1 MGRPPAFPPVVAG
14 DRSRGIVDAHSV
26 AAGPP
31 PESRSTPC
39 AGRRPHRRDRRRLF
53 FHQAPR
59 SPPSLLPPPKHL
71 LLLPPV
77 NAPLPSHRLPHPS
90 PSAKTR
96 HLTSRARK
104 QAKMSLRAAK
114 GP

>member
-39 AGRRPHRRDRRRLF
+39 PGRSRDRRDRRRLF

-71 LLLPPV
+71 LLLPPL
-77 NAPLPSHRLPHPS
+77 NAPLPSHPLPHTS
-90 PSAKTR
+90 PHSKTR

-104 QAKMSLRAAK
+104 QAVVPLQ
-114 GP
+114 PT